1 MIKKLTLATVAL
13 LLSLGLSAQTY
24 TGGVRGT
31 VVSRTDRAPVP
42 GAVLVLYQGTAEAAT
57 TDASSS
63 KTWTTA
69 STTW

>member
-13 LLSLGLSAQTY
+13 LLALGLSAQTF

-31 VVSRTDRAPVP
+31 VVSRADRSPVP
-42 GAVLVLYQGTAEAAT
+42 GAVLVLPAT
-57 TDASSS
+57 TAASSS

-69 STTW
+69 YTTW